1 MEAQAKEYFRITEI
15 GSQLDLSIII
25 VNYNVK
31 EFLQNLLHSIEKA
44 SSNISKEIIVIDNAS
59 DDGSV
64 EVIKEK
70 FPTVNLIENKKNV
83 GFGSANNQG
92 LAVAKGDFIL
102 FINPDCIVSEDT
114 IDKMLLFFKEHPECG
129 LAGCKILN
137 SDGTLQLA
145 CRRSFPGPWTSF
157 TKVTGLSNLFPK
169 SKIFARYNLTYL
181 DENKTYEVDAVSGSF
196 MMMRKEVYKKV
207 GGFDEQFFMYGEDLD
222 LCYRVQKSGF
232 KVFYVH
238 STQVIHYKGESTKRS
253 NLDETKLF
261 YDAMHLFVKKHLSS
275 FPLVELILRSAI
287 GFRKLFAFLGKRKI
301 ALYTALADFVLFNFA
316 LFVSEKFYKGVTD
329 WVGFAPE
336 AILIVYSVP
345 ALIHIF
351 IAILIGVYKKNEVSV
366 LRNFGAIS
374 ISFLI
379 ITSATFFFKQY
390 AFSRAVVLIS
400 YILFTIITTLYR
412 ISLKL
417 FFRVGIK
424 LDGALNRRTVIIGTD
439 EEAVRL
445 AQKIKTQK
453 SDLHSFIGLIGKTHS
468 DIGKKVNGFTVV
480 GSVGNIKTIFTEKKI
495 NEVIFSSEE
504 ISYAEMMEIVS
515 ASKDNNV
522 DFKIVGSDMNFVVG
536 KSSVTMLDDIPLVE
550 INYNISS
557 PAVRTV
563 KLIFDYALS
572 LAVLI
577 SFYPFIYF
585 LTKTTRKETDFR
597 KFVLAVPSVLS
608 GKRSFVG
615 PKKSVLIESM
625 DLGKAGLTGLWYI
638 DEGAF
643 TDSEKLD
650 FYYVKNQNIW
660 LDLEIIGKTLNKMW
674 TKGD

>member
-1 MEAQAKEYFRITEI
+1 M
-15 GSQLDLSIII
+15 DLSVII

-44 SSNISKEIIVIDNAS
+44 SANLSKEIIVVDNAS

-64 EVIKEK
+64 EVIREK
-70 FPTVNLIENKKNV
+70 FPYVNLIENKINV
-83 GFGSANNQG
+83 GFGKANNQG
-92 LAVAKGDFIL
+92 LAIAKGKYIL

-114 IDKMLLFFKEHPECG
+114 LDKMISFFGGHSDCA

-169 SKIFARYNLTYL
+169 SRIFARYNLTYL

-196 MMMRKEVYKKV
+196 MMMRKTVYDNV

-222 LCYRVQKSGF
+222 LCYRIQKAGH

-275 FPLVELILRSAI
+275 FPLVEIILRSAI
-287 GFRKLFAFLGKRKI
+287 GFRKLFAFIGKRKLSLYSAI
-301 ALYTALADFVLFNFA
+301 ADVLLFNISLFA
-316 LFVSEKFYKGVTD
+316 AEKFYKNITE
-329 WVGFAPE
+329 WVGFDPGAYW
-336 AILIVYSVP
+336 IVYTIPVF
-345 ALIHIF
+345 IHVLVAF
-351 IAILIGVYKKNEVSV
+351 LSGVYKKDEVSV
-366 LRNFGAIS
+366 LRNIGAMF

-390 AFSRAVVLIS
+390 AFSRAVVLITF
-400 YILFTIITTLYR
+400 IFLLLGTTLYR
-412 ISLKL
+412 IFLKL
-417 FFRVGIK
+417 FFKVGIK
-424 LDGALNRRTVIIGTD
+424 IDGTLNRRTVIIGTD
-439 EEAVRL
+439 DEAIKL
-445 AQKIKTQK
+445 AQKIKSQK
-453 SDLHSFIGLIGKTHS
+453 SEFHSFIGLIGKTHS
-468 DIGKKVNGFTVV
+468 VIGLEVAGFKVV
-480 GSVGNIKTIFTEKKI
+480 GSIGNIKNVFSGNKI

-504 ISYAEMMEIVS
+504 ISYSDMMSIVS
-515 ASKDNNV
+515 ASKDHNV

-536 KSSVTMLDDIPLVE
+536 KGSVSMLDDIPLVE
-550 INYNISS
+550 VNYNISN
-557 PAVRTV
+557 PTVRTL
-563 KLIFDYALS
+563 KIIFDYAISIPVLFT
-572 LAVLI
+572 LYPVIILI
-577 SFYPFIYF
+577 SK
-585 LTKTTRKETDFR
+585 LTGKKTEFR
-597 KFVLAVPSVLS
+597 KFILSIPSVIS
-608 GKRSFVG
+608 GKCSLVG
-615 PKKSVLIESM
+615 PKKPVLLESNN
-625 DLGKAGLTGLWYI
+625 LGKTGLTGLWYI
-638 DEGAF
+638 DEGTF

-660 LDLEIIGKTLNKMW
+660 LDLEILGKTLNKMLS
-674 TKGD
+674 KGD